1 MKVEMTYRRNVD
13 GSMTTKMNQF
23 QMEDKKKHSFFFL
36 VFGDKKKKNCK
47 KDYEEQMVENM
58 TPSPMSEAVEEDEGL
73 ISSST
78 MEELAAT
85 KKYIEDHYN
94 KCMA

>member
-1 MKVEMTYRRNVD
+1 
-13 GSMTTKMNQF
+13 
-23 QMEDKKKHSFFFL
+23 MEDKKKHSFFRF
-36 VFGDKKKKNCK
+36 FGDKKKKNCK

-58 TPSPMSEAVEEDEGL
+58 MPSPMSEAVEENEGL

-85 KKYIEDHYN
+85 KKYIEDHY
-94 KCMA
+94 KKRMA